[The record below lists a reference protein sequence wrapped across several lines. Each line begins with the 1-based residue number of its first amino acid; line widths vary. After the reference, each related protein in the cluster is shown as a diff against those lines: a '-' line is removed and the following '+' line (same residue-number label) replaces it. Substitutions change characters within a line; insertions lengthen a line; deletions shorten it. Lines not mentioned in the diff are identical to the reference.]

1 MIGSRRWW
9 LLQAVVGSLGPWLAS
24 GQIDPVKRD
33 LVQIGYNGALEGHAP
48 LSAYAFYYRN
58 DPGFLQHT
66 NLTLRLAV
74 APTYLDSELGIS
86 QLISEHTDLGIG
98 IAGGG
103 FADDY
108 AEIRRGTYLPA
119 ESFDGYGAEGRVSLY
134 HLFNPGQTIP
144 LNGLLRGTV
153 RYSTYAATDD
163 TAADFQLPRARETFL
178 VRTGLRWGGREPT
191 LFPPLAMELSAWYEG
206 QFRTGAGDY
215 GFDDREVEPQSHLFW
230 AEALIAYTLPQSKQ
244 NLYLSLTAGTSLDAD
259 RFSAYRLGALLPLI
273 SEFPLSLPG
282 YYYEELSAKQF
293 VLVGANYILP
303 LDHQHRWN
311 LDVAGATAW
320 VDYLPGLEQPGNWNS
335 GVGGGILYQ
344 SSSWKFLV
352 GYGYGVDAIRSHGR
366 GAHSIGCLL
375 QIDLGRAKS
384 DLLNSQSPWR
394 WRGFQHMFDA
404 FGL

>member
-1 MIGSRRWW
+1 
-9 LLQAVVGSLGPWLAS
+9 L
-24 GQIDPVKRD
+24 
-33 LVQIGYNGALEGHAP
+33 GYNGALEGHSP
-48 LSAYAFYYRN
+48 LSVYAFYYRN
-58 DPGFLQHT
+58 QPDFLQHT

-86 QLISEHTDLGIG
+86 HALSEQTDLGIG

-108 AEIRRGTYLPA
+108 VEIRRGTYLPS
-119 ESFDGYGAEGRVSLY
+119 ESFDGYGGEGKVSLY
-134 HLFNPGQTIP
+134 HLFNPGRMIP
-144 LNGLLRGTV
+144 LNGLLRGTL
-153 RYSTYAATDD
+153 RHSTYAASDD
-163 TAADFQLPRARETFL
+163 TAANFQVPPARETFL

-215 GFDDREVEPQSHLFW
+215 GFGDWTVEPRSHLFW
-230 AEALIAYTLPQSKQ
+230 GEALLAYTLPESKQ
-244 NLYLSLTAGTSLDAD
+244 NFYLSLTAGTSLDAD
-259 RFSAYRLGALLPLI
+259 HFSAYRLGALLPLV

-282 YYYEELSAKQF
+282 YYYQELTAKQF
-293 VLVGANYILP
+293 VLLGANYILP
-303 LDHQHRWN
+303 LDRRQRWN
-311 LDVAGATAW
+311 LDLTGATAW
-320 VDYLPGLEQPGNWNS
+320 VDYLPGLQQPGNWNS

-344 SSSWKFLV
+344 SPSWKFLV

-375 QIDLGRAKS
+375 QLDLGRTKGALF
-384 DLLNSQSPWR
+384 DSQSPWR
-394 WRGFQHMFDA
+394 WRSFQHMFDA